1 MTGSRAGLILDRDG
15 VINVDT
21 GFVHRIEDCRF
32 VPGIFELLR
41 AARARDFAIAVAT
54 NQSGIGRGYFSEADF
69 HRLMEEIGHV
79 VAARAGTVFDAVY
92 FCPDHPT
99 EGIGAYRRESPM
111 RKPHPGMMR
120 QAIADLGLDP
130 ARSWAVGDRLRDLEA
145 AAGAGIANLVLF
157 DEAAGGVARHG
168 DHWVVPRLADIPAL
182 FDGRGVLPEQDLA

>member
-1 MTGSRAGLILDRDG
+1 MSGARAGLILDRDG

-32 VPGIFELLR
+32 VPGIFDLLR
-41 AARARDFAIAVAT
+41 AARARDFAIVVAT

-79 VAARAGTVFDAVY
+79 VAAQAGTVFDAVY

-99 EGIGAYRRESPM
+99 EGIGVYRRENDW

-130 ARSWAVGDRLRDLEA
+130 ARSWAVGDKMRDLEA

-157 DEAAGGVARHG
+157 DEDAASVTRSHG
-168 DHWVVPRLADIPAL
+168 HWVVPKLTDVVAL
-182 FDGRGVLPEQDLA
+182 FDR